1 MLALLYALGHV
12 ALILGYQTPLESP
25 QTILQTS
32 GLDVTAPF
40 IFNSLSGLLTQWL
53 ANLPAPWN
61 YVLSNLFCRP
71 NTVHGTGCF
80 RPTCALAAH

>member
-1 MLALLYALGHV
+1 MLALLHALGHV

-53 ANLPAPWN
+53 ANLPA
-61 YVLSNLFCRP
+61 
-71 NTVHGTGCF
+71 
-80 RPTCALAAH
+80 A